1 MEFEW
6 DDHKNEVNKLKHK
19 ISFEEVIEIF
29 YYPISKRPDNRFD
42 YQETRY
48 IGIGQNSQMI
58 IFTVIY
64 TERESRIRIISA
76 RRANKKERQIYYEY
90 YT

>member
-6 DDHKNEVNKLKHK
+6 DNHKNEVNKLKHK

-29 YYPISKRPDNRFD
+29 YYPMSKREDNRFD
-42 YQETRY
+42 YGETRY

-58 IFTVIY
+58 IFTVVY